1 MKGIFLGYDEEGEM
15 DYMIWVPQLQKVVAS
30 RVFSLMRLS
39 WLNLFVPL
47 RNITKRLDF
56 SIRASQWYS
65 NVPQLEQQKAENHDE
80 HIVMLPEGGQPLN
93 APGVHGQLMNNAENR
108 DVHGQQPI

>member
-1 MKGIFLGYDEEGEM
+1 MHIRPEKRDKVDAKSMKGIFLGYDEEGEM

-47 RNITKRLDF
+47 RNITHKKRIFGLLDSEKPAQISVKF
-56 SIRASQWYS
+56 
-65 NVPQLEQQKAENHDE
+65 
-80 HIVMLPEGGQPLN
+80 
-93 APGVHGQLMNNAENR
+93 
-108 DVHGQQPI
+108 